1 MNQKINMFLRNLDIY
16 NIYKLESVAQ
26 ELKIVILGRKD
37 WGNGLRCRQAN
48 NWILSQTYYGTI

>member
-16 NIYKLESVAQ
+16 NIHKLVAP
-26 ELKIVILGRKD
+26 ELKVVIVGRKE
-37 WGNGLRCRQAN
+37 WGNGWGGQAN